1 MLDLGARDRSL
12 IIGRDYAGIN
22 NQQSPGANERKSMPT
37 ALSEPLTSSRGPEE
51 TTIVQFSPTRSQKS
65 WHRNQQVS
73 SHPRLLQGK
82 PQGQNPGSGRCPGE
96 KRHHGHYRPC
106 NNVKSTHN
114 KKHAARKAAKSQAAG
129 ATTTTAKKPGV
140 SKTQAVKDFYKA
152 NPKASNQEAVDALA
166 KEGITIS
173 TNYISNIKSNR
184 KKRRNVVKAAVAKGE
199 IGIPEIKAA
208 LTFIKSVGSV
218 AAAKQAIA
226 AAEEIRKI
234 V

>member
-1 MLDLGARDRSL
+1 MPEINKSQA
-12 IIGRDYAGIN
+12 IRDYYKLNPKAKTHEVIDALATHGI
-22 NQQSPGANERKSMPT
+22 T
-37 ALSEPLTSSRGPEE
+37 V
-51 TTIVQFSPTRSQKS
+51 TTGLV
-65 WHRNQQVS
+65 
-73 SHPRLLQGK
+73 
-82 PQGQNPGSGRCPGE
+82 
-96 KRHHGHYRPC
+96 

-114 KKHAARKAAKSQAAG
+114 KRQAARKAAKSHRVAG
-129 ATTTTAKKPGV
+129 TKTTGKKSGV
-140 SKTQAVKDFYKA
+140 SKTQAVKTFFKK

-184 KKRRNVVKAAVAKGE
+184 KKRRNVVKAAVATGQ